1 MVTLD
6 ETISSFIAR
15 SIVSELRWYSSS
27 ETRAFA
33 NLNLEM
39 WSDGIAG
46 APLDTGGSATGLS
59 ATDAWAEPQPV
70 IDKPYALSGRLS
82 RGCHWGFLPAARTG
96 FTFHQSP
103 WGSAQMM
110 FDNNEWK

>member
-70 IDKPYALSGRLS
+70 IDKPYALSRRLS
-82 RGCHWGFLPAARTG
+82 RAVIGAFARSKNRLYVPPEPLG
-96 FTFHQSP
+96 QR
-103 WGSAQMM
+103 A
-110 FDNNEWK
+110 DDV